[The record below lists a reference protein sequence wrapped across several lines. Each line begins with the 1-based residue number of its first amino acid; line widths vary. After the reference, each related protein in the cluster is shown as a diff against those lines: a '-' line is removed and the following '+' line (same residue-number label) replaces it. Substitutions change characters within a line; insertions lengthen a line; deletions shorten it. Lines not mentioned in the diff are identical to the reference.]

1 MSGISL
7 LLVPAGYSAGRDRH
21 CLCFHQVC
29 IPYIVNQRSR
39 SPERKHQ
46 SKIGLFG
53 VEVRADKG
61 SPFKGH
67 LERGGQGQP
76 KACSL
81 KGLEGKPGS
90 VSLSWRD
97 TGAPSKGRAGG
108 N

>member
-1 MSGISL
+1 MLSSS
-7 LLVPAGYSAGRDRH
+7 VYP
-21 CLCFHQVC
+21 
-29 IPYIVNQRSR
+29 IVNQRSR

-81 KGLEGKPGS
+81 KGLEGKPES